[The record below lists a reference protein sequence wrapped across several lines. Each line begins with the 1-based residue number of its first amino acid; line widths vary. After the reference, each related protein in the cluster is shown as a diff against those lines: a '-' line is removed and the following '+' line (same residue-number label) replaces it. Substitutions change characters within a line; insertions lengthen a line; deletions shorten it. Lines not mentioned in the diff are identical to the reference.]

1 MMRIVNLLTR
11 FWLKNSI
18 VYLPVR
24 PNQRLIE
31 VLRDLPSLV
40 ADRAVALVGDDKV
53 EGSMGIA
60 GLKLM
65 GSGRRWS
72 ILREG
77 PDSSLSFESR
87 SSPLG
92 IE

>member
-11 FWLKNSI
+11 FWLKNPI

-53 EGSMGIA
+53 EGSMGIT

-72 ILREG
+72 ILRG
-77 PDSSLSFESR
+77 S
-87 SSPLG
+87 
-92 IE
+92 